1 MSYTS
6 VLFNKNFTFY
16 LIGIAFSNIGS
27 AFTTF
32 VFPLMILKL
41 TGSAFQVGIV
51 SALSF
56 IPYAILGLPAG
67 ALIDRLNKK
76 TIMKCADIIRF
87 ISYLS
92 IPVLSFYNMLSIF
105 QIYVVAIISG
115 IGLVFHSISEVSIIP
130 SIVKEEDLASANSY
144 IYATQNVSEFLG
156 PIIGGLLYTY
166 MGYSILIFID
176 SMTFLLSFFSL
187 ILIKIETKSI
197 FNQEKLSGK
206 NFLSDVKVGF
216 DYLLSNSTI
225 RVMAVVVS
233 LSNLI
238 ISPYYIYIVMFV
250 KEVMNQS
257 SQALGLVLGISSLGA
272 LIGSLSA
279 SFLLKLFNFGKL
291 IVIILFLDTIFRLM
305 LPFSTYIFILIPLL
319 GLTYMTQ
326 SILNIAI
333 ITLRQKKCS
342 EHMLGRVNSV
352 FKTMVFGFR
361 PIGLFLGGILLEN
374 KGGFYALTISAVLF
388 IPLVLYILKNRF
400 YQDVRLINLIML
412 VIHSNGQCELHPVK
426 LT

>member
-1 MSYTS
+1 MSYAS

-76 TIMKCADIIRF
+76 TIMKCADIIRL

-105 QIYVVAIISG
+105 QVYVVAIISG

-250 KEVMNQS
+250 KEDMNQS

-352 FKTMVFGFR
+352 FKTMVFAFR
-361 PIGLFLGGILLEN
+361 AIGLFLGGILLEN

-400 YQDVRLINLIML
+400 YKV
-412 VIHSNGQCELHPVK
+412 EE
-426 LT
+426 

>member
-1 MSYTS
+1 MSYAS

-76 TIMKCADIIRF
+76 TIMKCADIIRL

-250 KEVMNQS
+250 KEDMNQS

-352 FKTMVFGFR
+352 FKTMVFAFR
-361 PIGLFLGGILLEN
+361 AIGLFLGGILLEN

-388 IPLVLYILKNRF
+388 LPLVLYILKNRF
-400 YQDVRLINLIML
+400 YKV
-412 VIHSNGQCELHPVK
+412 EE
-426 LT
+426 

>member
-1 MSYTS
+1 MSYAS

-76 TIMKCADIIRF
+76 TIMKCADIIRL

-130 SIVKEEDLASANSY
+130 SNVKEEDLASANSY

-250 KEVMNQS
+250 KEDMNQS

-352 FKTMVFGFR
+352 FKTMVFAFR
-361 PIGLFLGGILLEN
+361 AIGLFLGGILLEN

-400 YQDVRLINLIML
+400 YKV
-412 VIHSNGQCELHPVK
+412 EE
-426 LT
+426 

>member
-1 MSYTS
+1 MSYAS

-76 TIMKCADIIRF
+76 TIMKCADIIRL

-105 QIYVVAIISG
+105 RIYVVAIISG

-250 KEVMNQS
+250 KEDMNQS

-352 FKTMVFGFR
+352 FKTMVFAFR
-361 PIGLFLGGILLEN
+361 AIGLFLGGILLEN

-400 YQDVRLINLIML
+400 YKV
-412 VIHSNGQCELHPVK
+412 EE
-426 LT
+426 

>member
-1 MSYTS
+1 MSYAS

-76 TIMKCADIIRF
+76 TIMKCADIIRL

-156 PIIGGLLYTY
+156 PVIGGLLYTY

-250 KEVMNQS
+250 KEDMNQS

-352 FKTMVFGFR
+352 FKTMVFAFR
-361 PIGLFLGGILLEN
+361 AIGLFLGGILLEN

-400 YQDVRLINLIML
+400 YKV
-412 VIHSNGQCELHPVK
+412 EE
-426 LT
+426 

>member
-1 MSYTS
+1 MSYAS

-76 TIMKCADIIRF
+76 TIMKCADIIRL

-115 IGLVFHSISEVSIIP
+115 IGLVFHSISEVSKIP

-250 KEVMNQS
+250 KEDMNQS

-352 FKTMVFGFR
+352 FKTMVFAFR
-361 PIGLFLGGILLEN
+361 AIGLFLGGILLEN

-400 YQDVRLINLIML
+400 YKV
-412 VIHSNGQCELHPVK
+412 EE
-426 LT
+426 

>member
-16 LIGIAFSNIGS
+16 LIGIAFSNMGS

-87 ISYLS
+87 VSYLS
-92 IPVLSFYNMLSIF
+92 IPVLSFFNMLSIF

-250 KEVMNQS
+250 KEDMNQS

-342 EHMLGRVNSV
+342 ENMLGRVNSF
-352 FKTMVFGFR
+352 FKTMVFAFR

-400 YQDVRLINLIML
+400 YQV
-412 VIHSNGQCELHPVK
+412 EEY
-426 LT
+426 

>member
-1 MSYTS
+1 MSYAS

-76 TIMKCADIIRF
+76 TIMKCADIIRL

-156 PIIGGLLYTY
+156 PIIEGLLYTY

-250 KEVMNQS
+250 KEDMNQS

-352 FKTMVFGFR
+352 FKTMVFAFR
-361 PIGLFLGGILLEN
+361 AIGLFLGGILLEN

-400 YQDVRLINLIML
+400 YKV
-412 VIHSNGQCELHPVK
+412 EE
-426 LT
+426 

>member
-16 LIGIAFSNIGS
+16 LIGIAFSNMGS

-87 ISYLS
+87 VSYLS
-92 IPVLSFYNMLSIF
+92 IPVLSFFNMLSIF

-250 KEVMNQS
+250 KEDMNQS

-352 FKTMVFGFR
+352 FKTMVFAFR
-361 PIGLFLGGILLEN
+361 AIGLFLGGILLEN

-400 YQDVRLINLIML
+400 YKV
-412 VIHSNGQCELHPVK
+412 EE
-426 LT
+426 

>member
-1 MSYTS
+1 MSYAS

-76 TIMKCADIIRF
+76 TIMKCADIIRL

-250 KEVMNQS
+250 KEDMNQS

-352 FKTMVFGFR
+352 FKTMVFAFR
-361 PIGLFLGGILLEN
+361 AIGLFLGGILLEN

-400 YQDVRLINLIML
+400 YKV
-412 VIHSNGQCELHPVK
+412 EE
-426 LT
+426 

>member
-6 VLFNKNFTFY
+6 IMFNKNFTFY
-16 LIGIAFSNIGS
+16 LIGIAFSNMGS

-56 IPYAILGLPAG
+56 IPYAILGLPAD

-87 ISYLS
+87 VSYLS
-92 IPVLSFYNMLSIF
+92 IPVLSFFNMLSIF

-187 ILIKIETKSI
+187 ILIKIESKSI

-206 NFLSDVKVGF
+206 KILSDVKVGF

-250 KEVMNQS
+250 KEDMNQS
-257 SQALGLVLGISSLGA
+257 SQVLGLVLGISSLGA

-326 SILNIAI
+326 SIINIAI

-352 FKTMVFGFR
+352 FKTMAFAFR

-400 YQDVRLINLIML
+400 YKV
-412 VIHSNGQCELHPVK
+412 EEY
-426 LT
+426 

>member
-1 MSYTS
+1 MSYAS

-76 TIMKCADIIRF
+76 TIMKCADIIRL

-250 KEVMNQS
+250 KEDMNQS

-352 FKTMVFGFR
+352 FKTMVFAFR
-361 PIGLFLGGILLEN
+361 AIGLFLGGILLEN

-388 IPLVLYILKNRF
+388 ITLVLYILKNRF
-400 YQDVRLINLIML
+400 YKV
-412 VIHSNGQCELHPVK
+412 EE
-426 LT
+426 

>member
-1 MSYTS
+1 MSYAS

-76 TIMKCADIIRF
+76 TIMKCADIIRL

-250 KEVMNQS
+250 KEDMNQS

-352 FKTMVFGFR
+352 FKTMVFAFR
-361 PIGLFLGGILLEN
+361 AIGLFLGGILLEN

-388 IPLVLYILKNRF
+388 
-400 YQDVRLINLIML
+400 
-412 VIHSNGQCELHPVK
+412 
-426 LT
+426 

>member
-16 LIGIAFSNIGS
+16 LIGIAFSNMGS

-87 ISYLS
+87 VSYLS
-92 IPVLSFYNMLSIF
+92 IPVLSFFNMLSIF

-250 KEVMNQS
+250 KEDMNQS

-342 EHMLGRVNSV
+342 ENMLGRVNSV
-352 FKTMVFGFR
+352 FKTMDFAFR

-400 YQDVRLINLIML
+400 YQV
-412 VIHSNGQCELHPVK
+412 EEY
-426 LT
+426 

>member
-1 MSYTS
+1 MSYAS

-76 TIMKCADIIRF
+76 TIMKCADIIRL

-250 KEVMNQS
+250 KEDMNQS

-333 ITLRQKKCS
+333 ITLRQKKWS

-352 FKTMVFGFR
+352 FKTMVFAFR
-361 PIGLFLGGILLEN
+361 AIGLFLGGILLEN

-400 YQDVRLINLIML
+400 YKV
-412 VIHSNGQCELHPVK
+412 EE
-426 LT
+426 

>member
-1 MSYTS
+1 MSYAS

-76 TIMKCADIIRF
+76 TIMKCADIIRL

-250 KEVMNQS
+250 KEDMNQS

-352 FKTMVFGFR
+352 FKTMVFAFR
-361 PIGLFLGGILLEN
+361 AIGLFLGGILLEN
-374 KGGFYALTISAVLF
+374 KRGFYALTISAVLF

-400 YQDVRLINLIML
+400 YKV
-412 VIHSNGQCELHPVK
+412 EEW
-426 LT
+426 

>member
-250 KEVMNQS
+250 KEDMNQS

-352 FKTMVFGFR
+352 FKTMVFAFR
-361 PIGLFLGGILLEN
+361 PIGLFFGGILLEN

-400 YQDVRLINLIML
+400 YQV
-412 VIHSNGQCELHPVK
+412 EEY
-426 LT
+426 

>member
-16 LIGIAFSNIGS
+16 LIGIAFSNMGS

-87 ISYLS
+87 VSYLS
-92 IPVLSFYNMLSIF
+92 IPVLSFFNMLSIF

-144 IYATQNVSEFLG
+144 IYATQNISEFLG

-197 FNQEKLSGK
+197 FNQEKLSRK
-206 NFLSDVKVGF
+206 KFLSDVKVGF

-250 KEVMNQS
+250 KEDMNQS

-305 LPFSTYIFILIPLL
+305 IPFSTYIFILIPLL

-352 FKTMVFGFR
+352 FKTMVFAFR
-361 PIGLFLGGILLEN
+361 PIGLLLGGILLEN

-400 YQDVRLINLIML
+400 YQV
-412 VIHSNGQCELHPVK
+412 EEY
-426 LT
+426 

>member
-16 LIGIAFSNIGS
+16 LIGIAFSNMGS

-56 IPYAILGLPAG
+56 IPYVILGLPAG

-87 ISYLS
+87 VSYLS
-92 IPVLSFYNMLSIF
+92 IPVLSFFNMLSIF

-250 KEVMNQS
+250 KEDMNQS

-342 EHMLGRVNSV
+342 ENMLGRVNSV
-352 FKTMVFGFR
+352 FKTMVFAFR

-400 YQDVRLINLIML
+400 YQV
-412 VIHSNGQCELHPVK
+412 EEY
-426 LT
+426 

>member
-1 MSYTS
+1 MSYAS

-76 TIMKCADIIRF
+76 TIMKCADIIRL

-250 KEVMNQS
+250 KEDMNQS

-352 FKTMVFGFR
+352 FKTMVFAFR
-361 PIGLFLGGILLEN
+361 AIGLFLGGILLEN

-388 IPLVLYILKNRF
+388 ISLVLYILKNRF
-400 YQDVRLINLIML
+400 YKV
-412 VIHSNGQCELHPVK
+412 EE
-426 LT
+426 

>member
-1 MSYTS
+1 MSYAS

-76 TIMKCADIIRF
+76 TIMKCADIIRL

-144 IYATQNVSEFLG
+144 IYATQNVSEFFG

-250 KEVMNQS
+250 KEDMNQS

-352 FKTMVFGFR
+352 FKTMVFAFR
-361 PIGLFLGGILLEN
+361 AIGLFLGGILLEN

-400 YQDVRLINLIML
+400 YKV
-412 VIHSNGQCELHPVK
+412 EE
-426 LT
+426 

>member
-1 MSYTS
+1 
-6 VLFNKNFTFY
+6 
-16 LIGIAFSNIGS
+16 
-27 AFTTF
+27 
-32 VFPLMILKL
+32 MILKL

-76 TIMKCADIIRF
+76 TIMKCADIIRL

-115 IGLVFHSISEVSIIP
+115 IGLVFHSISELSIIP

-250 KEVMNQS
+250 KEDMNQS

-352 FKTMVFGFR
+352 FKTMVFAFR
-361 PIGLFLGGILLEN
+361 AIGLFLGGILLEN

-400 YQDVRLINLIML
+400 YKV
-412 VIHSNGQCELHPVK
+412 EE
-426 LT
+426 

>member
-1 MSYTS
+1 MSYAS

-76 TIMKCADIIRF
+76 TIMKCADIIRL

-250 KEVMNQS
+250 KEDMNQS

-305 LPFSTYIFILIPLL
+305 LTFSTYIFILIPLL

-352 FKTMVFGFR
+352 FKTMVFAFR
-361 PIGLFLGGILLEN
+361 AIGLFLGGILLEN

-400 YQDVRLINLIML
+400 YKV
-412 VIHSNGQCELHPVK
+412 EE
-426 LT
+426 

>member
-1 MSYTS
+1 MSYAS

-76 TIMKCADIIRF
+76 TIMKCADIIRL

-250 KEVMNQS
+250 KEDMNQS

-305 LPFSTYIFILIPLL
+305 LPFNTYIFILIPLL

-352 FKTMVFGFR
+352 FKTMVFAFR
-361 PIGLFLGGILLEN
+361 AIGLFLGGILLEN

-400 YQDVRLINLIML
+400 YKV
-412 VIHSNGQCELHPVK
+412 EE
-426 LT
+426 

>member
-16 LIGIAFSNIGS
+16 LIGVAFSNMGS

-87 ISYLS
+87 VSYLS
-92 IPVLSFYNMLSIF
+92 IPLLSFFNMLSIF

-206 NFLSDVKVGF
+206 KFLSDVKVGF

-250 KEVMNQS
+250 KEDMNQS
-257 SQALGLVLGISSLGA
+257 SQVLGLVLGISSLGA

-326 SILNIAI
+326 SIINIAI

-352 FKTMVFGFR
+352 FKTRVFAFR

-400 YQDVRLINLIML
+400 YKV
-412 VIHSNGQCELHPVK
+412 EE
-426 LT
+426 